1 MPRYAVR
8 ATTSAPPDAVWRLLV
23 DGRSWPRWASGLD
36 ELVEDRSAGL
46 DPGGS
51 DGVGAVRVF
60 RSGRTVAGERITG
73 LAENRRLEYED
84 VFNPAL
90 RDYRAVIELEP
101 DAGGGTAITWRGT
114 WRARPGLGWLMPL
127 VLPGVMRRM
136 AADLAA
142 HASGAA
148 HTR

>member
-8 ATTSAPPDAVWRLLV
+8 ATTSAPPDAVRRLPA
-23 DGRSWPRWASGLD
+23 DGRSRPRWASGLD
-36 ELVEDRSAGL
+36 EPVEDRPTGL

-51 DGVGAVRVF
+51 DGVGAVRAF
-60 RSGRTVAGERITG
+60 RSGRTVTGERITG
-73 LAENRRLEYED
+73 LAENRRPAYED

-90 RDYRAVIELEP
+90 KDYRAVIELEP
-101 DAGGGTAITWRGT
+101 GTGGGTAITWRGT
-114 WRARPGLGWLMPL
+114 WRARPGLGRLPPL
-127 VLPGVMRRM
+127 VLSGVMRRM
-136 AADLAA
+136 AADPAA